1 MRTRPN
7 KSKIMTM
14 WFGESEASMRA
25 LFFDELSRRDN
36 KRLNY
41 HEVGSKSTCRV
52 LTSLVESTPAR
63 IILTLEVQV
72 RE

>member
-41 HEVGSKSTCRV
+41 QDCEVGSKSTCRV
-52 LTSLVESTPAR
+52 LTSLVE
-63 IILTLEVQV
+63 
-72 RE
+72 